1 MFDYYCRLWFF
12 SLSGRLAA
20 TGSADYSI
28 KILDVERMMSKTAL
42 GHNQD
47 LHPVIR
53 TLYDHS
59 DVSCV
64 YTSSISLVLQ
74 LHSHTALV
82 NPTKLST

>member
-1 MFDYYCRLWFF
+1 MLA
-12 SLSGRLAA
+12 SMLSGRLAA

-59 DVSCV
+59 DVSHTYHNI
-64 YTSSISLVLQ
+64 YTLYM
-74 LHSHTALV
+74 
-82 NPTKLST
+82 